1 VIGGKEDGAMSSAGA
16 QAEEVRPAIGVA
28 DSMDCR
34 CRVRGMGVETLSFC
48 SVVGKIQMGCGV
60 EVTLRCRTAVYL
72 SMRRAGLRTEGL
84 WSTLMYNLPTKRVR
98 TPQRPHRG
106 DSQNVN

>member
-1 VIGGKEDGAMSSAGA
+1 MTGGKEDGAMSSAGA

-48 SVVGKIQMGCGV
+48 SVVGKIQIGIGCGGDATMQDHRISQH
-60 EVTLRCRTAVYL
+60 EACRAENGRSLEYADV
-72 SMRRAGLRTEGL
+72 
-84 WSTLMYNLPTKRVR
+84 
-98 TPQRPHRG
+98 
-106 DSQNVN
+106 